1 MGSSWFVS
9 DAEPWRTEENYNP
22 DVIGA
27 LNCVARKLAQD
38 GGAEVNLLDCVAPV
52 IGAEM
57 SKSQR
62 LRVLYVVCLCLAAED
77 PPDAA
82 LPPLGEALALATT
95 LSETRARIDLLS
107 QRAYVNR
114 YINQIPD
121 AVADLR
127 ECLVSFEELKRRGEW
142 IPEDPT
148 KALTV
153 SVRLATMEFAIGE
166 IAASEESLQRTEKLL
181 AQVGEHLD
189 SQARLAWLRALVA
202 RWSGDYQRALAE
214 GVAAVGY
221 YQQMRDPEM
230 LSRIEGMTGEILLDL
245 ADQSRAHRDE
255 EACAEYLARAESYIQ
270 RAIQIAVASDYQA
283 SDYMAR
289 IVRSRLLRLQGAPG
303 DRTLLLEELANMAR
317 QHRDM
322 SLVCRAYT
330 GIGQEYEAVGKFDEA
345 KEWYRRAIAALKES
359 KAVADTIWAQRAL
372 WRLEGEMDSDDP
384 QQADQMTP

>member
-27 LNCVARKLAQD
+27 LNCVAWKLAQD
-38 GGAEVNLLDCVAPV
+38 GGVEVNLLDCVAPV

-95 LSETRARIDLLS
+95 LGETRARIDLLS

-127 ECLVSFEELKRRGEW
+127 ECLEAFEELKRRGEW
-142 IPEDPT
+142 SPEDTPRVLAIT
-148 KALTV
+148 
-153 SVRLATMEFAIGE
+153 VRLATFEFAIGE
-166 IAASEESLQRTEKLL
+166 VEASQKSLQRAEELL
-181 AQVGEHLD
+181 AQVGEQRD

-214 GVAAVGY
+214 AVAAVGY

-245 ADQSRAHRDE
+245 VDQSRAHGDE
-255 EACAEYLARAESYIQ
+255 EACAEYLAHAELYIQ

-283 SDYMAR
+283 SECMAR
-289 IVRSRLLRLQGAPG
+289 IIRSRLLRLQGSPG

-322 SLVCRAYT
+322 ALVCKAYT
-330 GIGQEYEAVGKFDEA
+330 GIGQECEAVGKFDEA

-359 KAVADTIWAQRAL
+359 KAVADAIWAQRAL
-372 WRLEGEMDSDDP
+372 WRLEGEMD
-384 QQADQMTP
+384 ADEPPTAD

>member
-38 GGAEVNLLDCVAPV
+38 GGVEVNLLDCVAPV

-95 LSETRARIDLLS
+95 LCETRARIDLLS

-127 ECLVSFEELKRRGEW
+127 ECLEAFEELKRRGEW
-142 IPEDPT
+142 SPEDT
-148 KALTV
+148 LRVLAIT
-153 SVRLATMEFAIGE
+153 VRLATFEFAIGE
-166 IAASEESLQRTEKLL
+166 VEASQKSLQRAEELL
-181 AQVGEHLD
+181 AQVGEQRD

-214 GVAAVGY
+214 AVAAVGY

-245 ADQSRAHRDE
+245 ADQSRAHGDE
-255 EACAEYLARAESYIQ
+255 EACAEYLAHAELYIQ

-283 SDYMAR
+283 SECMAR
-289 IVRSRLLRLQGAPG
+289 IIRARLLLLQGSPG

-322 SLVCRAYT
+322 ALVCKAYT
-330 GIGQEYEAVGKFDEA
+330 GIGQECEAVGKFDEA

-372 WRLEGEMDSDDP
+372 WRLEGEMDVDDHP
-384 QQADQMTP
+384 SNAS